1 MAVVVAGVGLAPAA
15 KANPE
20 AERSVTLGGSV
31 IVKPKY
37 EGSDEYEYI
46 QSSFPGSPIRRAKT
60 HRPSRSSASV

>member
-46 QSSFPGSPIRRAKT
+46 PIPIIVPRFSDTPGED
-60 HRPSRSSASV
+60 PSTFKKFR